1 MRVYIDNAVE
11 AAFDFDHE
19 AVAND
24 VCREVLEKENCPF
37 DCEINITITDDD
49 EIRQINKRTRDID
62 KATDVLSFPGMFF
75 ESPAVFDVGDMEM
88 SDLIDPESGL
98 IVLGDIVL
106 SFDRIKK
113 QALEYGHS
121 IKREYAFLIT
131 HSMLHLCG
139 YDHMTESEAAVME
152 ERQRLILDGLKITR
166 GDNNEQ

>member
-11 AAFDFDHE
+11 AVFDFDHE

-24 VCREVLEKENCPF
+24 VCKAVLNEEKCPF
-37 DCEINITITDDD
+37 DCEINITITDDK
-49 EIRQINKRTRDID
+49 EIRQINKQTRDID
-62 KATDVLSFPGMFF
+62 KATDVLSFPGLFF
-75 ESPAVFDVGDMEM
+75 ESPAVFDVGEMDM
-88 SDLIDPESGL
+88 SDIVDPESGL
-98 IVLGDIVL
+98 VVLGDIVL
-106 SFDRIKK
+106 SFDKIKE
-113 QALEYGHS
+113 QAAEYGHS

-139 YDHMTESEAAVME
+139 YDHMTKDEASVME